1 MTAQQVPTRSE
12 ANATDTW
19 DLTLMYADDAAWE
32 RELGAVDA
40 LIATLVAHQGQVGS
54 SADTVVATI
63 QAREALMK
71 TAHQLYIYAHCRY
84 DSDSGDAAGQG
95 LSAR

>member
-32 RELGAVDA
+32 RELGAVDT
-40 LIATLVAHQGQVGS
+40 LIATLVAHQGHVGT
-54 SADTVVATI
+54 SADSVVATI
-63 QAREALMK
+63 KGSRSLDENSPSALY
-71 TAHQLYIYAHCRY
+71 LCP
-84 DSDSGDAAGQG
+84 
-95 LSAR
+95 LSLRLRFG